1 MRASLAMY
9 PFAHLRSAY
18 DALWHAFARTHRQAP
33 RMLDWSMEHDQA
45 ARHPDLVLAQTCGW
59 PWLLELH
66 QYTDI
71 VGAFD
76 VDVPGA
82 ENGRY
87 RSAIVCGPNA
97 DAPVAVN
104 GLDSLSGW
112 VSLCAVIGRPAQY
125 IATGS
130 HLNSAFAVADGS
142 ASMAAIDPV
151 SMSHFADMYPDMVA
165 GLQIVDYGPLVPSLP
180 LVTGTHNPVGPLRDS
195 MAVALTVVDPDVLA
209 TLRIR
214 GFVPLGGDDYWA
226 LTSLTPPGSIE
237 PIRPM
242 GR

>member
-1 MRASLAMY
+1 
-9 PFAHLRSAY
+9 
-18 DALWHAFARTHRQAP
+18 
-33 RMLDWSMEHDQA
+33 
-45 ARHPDLVLAQTCGW
+45 
-59 PWLLELH
+59 
-66 QYTDI
+66 
-71 VGAFD
+71 
-76 VDVPGA
+76 
-82 ENGRY
+82 
-87 RSAIVCGPNA
+87 
-97 DAPVAVN
+97 
-104 GLDSLSGW
+104 
-112 VSLCAVIGRPAQY
+112 
-125 IATGS
+125 
-130 HLNSAFAVADGS
+130 
-142 ASMAAIDPV
+142 MAAIDPV